1 MTHPCED
8 RIPTL
13 VHAADGTLPAAER
26 AALETHIATC
36 AGCAEALADQQS
48 MRRMLTVLAEEPVTT
63 HVGVRVLAEL
73 RADARPSTVTGWL
86 DTLDWRRWTWRLVP
100 IAAALALGVAGVAQT
115 PTPGETL
122 EEVVVTERPVSSAL
136 VTGEVAGGD
145 LLSLLLSSNV
155 DATLTTTTGGGQ

>member
-13 VHAADGTLPAAER
+13 VRAADGTLPVAER
-26 AALETHIATC
+26 AALETHIAAC

-48 MRRMLTVLAEEPVTT
+48 MRGMLTVLAEEPVTT

-73 RADARPSTVTGWL
+73 RADASPSSVPGWL

-100 IAAALALGVAGVAQT
+100 VAAALALGVAGVAQT
-115 PTPGETL
+115 PTPGENL

-145 LLSLLLSSNV
+145 LLSLLLSSNA